1 MFNEIQVI
9 TQLPEQLQWINGI
22 IVIVIVVLNIILIS
36 EILMQFTKIK

>member
-1 MFNEIQVI
+1 MFSEIQVI

-22 IVIVIVVLNIILIS
+22 IVIIIIVLNIILIS

>member
-1 MFNEIQVI
+1 MFDEIQVI
-9 TQLPEQLQWINGI
+9 TQMPDNLLWVNGI

>member
-1 MFNEIQVI
+1 MFDEIQVI
-9 TQLPEQLQWINGI
+9 TQMPSNLLWVNGI

>member
-9 TQLPEQLQWINGI
+9 TQLPNELQWVNGI

-36 EILMQFTKIK
+36 EILMQFTKVK

>member
-1 MFNEIQVI
+1 MFDEIQVI

-36 EILMQFTKIK
+36 EILMQFTRIK

>member
-9 TQLPEQLQWINGI
+9 TQLPTELQWINGI
-22 IVIVIVVLNIILIS
+22 IVIIIVVLNIILIS

>member
-9 TQLPEQLQWINGI
+9 TQMPDNLIWINGI

>member
-9 TQLPEQLQWINGI
+9 TQLPTELQWINAI

-36 EILMQFTKIK
+36 EILMQFTRIK

>member
-9 TQLPEQLQWINGI
+9 TQLPTELQWINGI

-36 EILMQFTKIK
+36 EILMQFTKVK

>member
-1 MFNEIQVI
+1 MYNEIQVI
-9 TQLPEQLQWINGI
+9 TQLPSELQWINGI

>member
-1 MFNEIQVI
+1 MFDEIQVI
-9 TQLPEQLQWINGI
+9 TQMPSDLLWVNGI

>member
-9 TQLPEQLQWINGI
+9 TQLPTELQWINGI